1 MELKYEWDKINEFN
15 VEKPLCE
22 IYTIFF
28 KRIKT
33 HTRNKKYQVWD
44 KLNIENQTRRNF
56 ITNLDFDYK
65 IHFYSLIFSSQPS
78 QSV

>member
-1 MELKYEWDKINEFN
+1 MELKYDWDKINKFN

-33 HTRNKKYQVWD
+33 YTKNKIYQVWD
-44 KLNIENQTRRNF
+44 KLNIRDQN
-56 ITNLDFDYK
+56 IK
-65 IHFYSLIFSSQPS
+65 HG
-78 QSV
+78 

>member
-1 MELKYEWDKINEFN
+1 MAMELKYEWDKINEFN

-44 KLNIENQTRRNF
+44 KLNIKDESVKHGE
-56 ITNLDFDYK
+56 I
-65 IHFYSLIFSSQPS
+65 SLLI
-78 QSV
+78 

>member
-28 KRIKT
+28 F
-33 HTRNKKYQVWD
+33 VGD
-44 KLNIENQTRRNF
+44 KLRHRRSKYKQGENF
-56 ITNLDFDYK
+56 ITNLYFNYK
-65 IHFYSLIFSSQPS
+65 IYFYPVTFSSQS
-78 QSV
+78 S

>member
-1 MELKYEWDKINEFN
+1 MAMELKYEWDKINEFN

-33 HTRNKKYQVWD
+33 HTKNKK
-44 KLNIENQTRRNF
+44 IS
-56 ITNLDFDYK
+56 
-65 IHFYSLIFSSQPS
+65 SLGQIKYRKSNTEKFHY
-78 QSV
+78 